1 MYPKFVQFLYPLLS
15 LVPVS
20 LLLAAVRVWRW
31 IEEARGL
38 RSPVR
43 DKLLRPPGESSRLKV
58 EETDDKIMDTLIC
71 FLGFPA
77 IIVVCYLSSNGTAPR
92 PIPNFWTIMLVLLA
106 GAFVLLLERM
116 ISLVQQRAHW
126 RLVFNSERL
135 VGEELNRLMCE
146 GCQVFHDVPLGE
158 QSSISHVVV
167 APSGVY
173 AIETHA
179 RHKRASSP
187 TQKAHE
193 VIYDGKRLQF
203 PEGSDSDAVQA
214 AGRKAVQL
222 GQFLSDALQ
231 VPVKANPVL
240 TLPGW
245 YVITKTAG
253 EVTVANPKL
262 VDLTILNSHLPELP
276 AEELKQISRQLEK
289 KCRDV
294 EF

>member
-1 MYPKFVQFLYPLLS
+1 MQFLYPLLS

-20 LLLAAVRVWRW
+20 ILLAAVRLWRW
-31 IEEARGL
+31 FEEARGL

-43 DKLLRPPGESSRLKV
+43 DKLLRPPGESARGKI

-77 IIVVCYLSSNGTAPR
+77 IILVCYLSSNGTAPR
-92 PIPNFWTIMLVLLA
+92 HIPNFWTIILALLA
-106 GAFVLLLERM
+106 GGFVLLMERL
-116 ISLVQQRAHW
+116 ISLVQQRDQW
-126 RLVFNSERL
+126 RLSFNSERL
-135 VGEELNRLMCE
+135 VGEEINKLMCD
-146 GCQVFHDVPLGE
+146 GCQVFHDFPLAENGNLNH
-158 QSSISHVVV
+158 IVV

-173 AIETHA
+173 AIETYA
-179 RHKRASSP
+179 KRKSASSP

-193 VIYDGKRLQF
+193 VIYDGAGLQF
-203 PEGSDSDAVQA
+203 PEGRDTDAIEQA
-214 AGRKAVQL
+214 KKQAERLEK
-222 GQFLSDALQ
+222 FLSDS
-231 VPVKANPVL
+231 VKTPIKPKAIV

-253 EVTVANPKL
+253 NVAVLNPKL
-262 VDLTILNSHLPELP
+262 IDLTILAGDSPELS
-276 AEELKQISRQLEK
+276 ADQIKQISRQLEQ